1 MTYTQNNII
10 VSDRYIDPDK
20 FNLYDN
26 IKERVYRDVN
36 DAYEEYVNGA
46 AIRHHLIRFCE
57 HNLNEDLQRI
67 PNVYTLCRFLLAL
80 DDLNLKPAEIDR
92 LVTEI
97 TEHVKNY
104 RKVDINEEVDLEL

>member
-20 FNLYDN
+20 FNIYYN

-46 AIRHHLIRFCE
+46 AIRHHLIKFCE
-57 HNLNEDLQRI
+57 HNLNDDLQHI
-67 PNVYTLCRFLLAL
+67 PNVYILCRLLLAL
-80 DDLNLKPAEIDR
+80 DDLNLKPYELDR
-92 LVTEI
+92 LVAEI

-104 RKVDINEEVDLEL
+104 KKVDINEEVDLEL

>member
-1 MTYTQNNII
+1 MAYTQNSIRI
-10 VSDRYIDPDK
+10 SDRYLDPDK
-20 FNLYDN
+20 FNIYDN

-57 HNLNEDLQRI
+57 HNLNEDLQHI
-67 PNVYTLCRFLLAL
+67 PNVYILCRFLLAL
-80 DDLNLKPAEIDR
+80 DSLGLKPAEIDH
-92 LVTEI
+92 LVAEI